1 MKTCFNILI
10 YHNILTCRDQEIIF
24 ISNIYLFEDMHNLS
38 QRSSPDQSLLF
49 TTTILSVNVNRS
61 GYMKKTIN
69 QNRSTPRDDT
79 ETTKGE
85 RKKSGEFQSVTL
97 PGPSTGAALR
107 G

>member
-1 MKTCFNILI
+1 MK
-10 YHNILTCRDQEIIF
+10 R
-24 ISNIYLFEDMHNLS
+24 
-38 QRSSPDQSLLF
+38 
-49 TTTILSVNVNRS
+49 
-61 GYMKKTIN
+61 TIN